1 MAAMDERTE
10 NQPGDIEAEIERIA
24 ALPAAERASALEA
37 LEARLRTTL
46 DEIPPA

>member
-1 MAAMDERTE
+1 MAGMAEATE

-24 ALPAAERASALEA
+24 ALPASERASALEA

-46 DEIPPA
+46 DEIPSA